1 MYTIKIE
8 NGTAILYKD
17 NIAYIPQK
25 ENTTVDFLLEYYY
38 SNSLISQNFLEKDL
52 DKLLEKI
59 LNTDIINYKVFL
71 RP

>member
-17 NIAYIPQK
+17 NIAYAPQK

-38 SNSLISQNFLEKDL
+38 SNSLVSKNFLE
-52 DKLLEKI
+52 
-59 LNTDIINYKVFL
+59 
-71 RP
+71 